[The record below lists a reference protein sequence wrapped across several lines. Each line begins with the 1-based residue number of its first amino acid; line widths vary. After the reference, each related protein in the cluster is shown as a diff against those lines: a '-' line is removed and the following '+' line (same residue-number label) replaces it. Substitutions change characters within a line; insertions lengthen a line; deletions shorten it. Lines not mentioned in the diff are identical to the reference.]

1 MHISKLSL
9 LLFLNLAISLPA
21 IGAGVKQSSAYLEYI
36 ELYAPLACEQEQVW
50 KIPASITLAQGL
62 LESGAGR
69 STLASQGNNHFGIK
83 CHKSWQGETMLRS
96 DDAPDECFR
105 VYHSVEQSFDD
116 HSRFLQGKRYS
127 ELFDLDPADYQGW
140 AHGLKQCGYATDP
153 NYAVRLISIIEL
165 YDLTRFDAHRLLPGA
180 ADYILQSLDDGH
192 RIMRYRELYYVIAL
206 PGDTYSSI
214 AVEFGMDIDEILAFN
229 DAEEDGEIKDWEEV
243 YLQPKHD
250 YGPENPARA
259 TIGEDES
266 LHSVA
271 QRFGITERALRK
283 FNPGCEDLPGESLLL
298 QSPSGSGK

>member
-1 MHISKLSL
+1 MRITKLSL
-9 LLFLNLAISLPA
+9 LIFVNLLITMPVR
-21 IGAGVKQSSAYLEYI
+21 AGGGKQNAAYLDYI
-36 ELYAPLACEQEQVW
+36 ERYAAMACEQEQVW

-83 CHKSWQGETMLRS
+83 CHKTWQGESMLRS

-105 VYHSVEQSFDD
+105 VYQSAEQSFED
-116 HSRFLQGKRYS
+116 HSRFLQGKRYKG
-127 ELFDLDPADYQGW
+127 LYDLDPSDYRAW

-165 YDLTRFDAHRLLPGA
+165 YDLTRFDAHRMIPA
-180 ADYILQSLDDGH
+180 SADYIIQSLDEGH
-192 RIMRYRELYYVIAL
+192 RIMRYRDLYYVIAL
-206 PGDTYSSI
+206 PGDTYSDI
-214 AVEFGMDIDEILAFN
+214 AREFGMDIDELLSFN
-229 DAEEDGEIKDWEEV
+229 DTEEDGEIKDWEEV

-250 YGPENPARA
+250 YGPGSPVRV

-271 QRFGITERALRK
+271 QRFGITESALRRI
-283 FNPGCEDLPGESLLL
+283 NPGCTDIPGESLLL
-298 QSPSGSGK
+298 QPR